1 MGRDDDARIVVVMK
15 VNELK
20 VAMDAQF
27 AEMKAQFAEAD
38 QRFAQVDQRFERID
52 QRFERIDQRF
62 EQVDQRFAQVD
73 DRFDKVD
80 ERLDTMDARITS
92 EGIATRRHFDVV
104 VEDVKSDIRLLAS
117 AVAAN
122 TTALER
128 HITTSLSERKTVS
141 AALDDHE
148 VRLTVLERHRS

>member
-1 MGRDDDARIVVVMK
+1 MK

-38 QRFAQVDQRFERID
+38 QRFAQVDQRFEQVD
-52 QRFERIDQRF
+52 QRFEQVDQRF

-80 ERLDTMDARITS
+80 ERLDALDTRITS
-92 EGIATRRHFDVV
+92 EGVATRRHFDVV
-104 VEDVKSDIRLLAS
+104 AEDLKSQIRLIAS
-117 AVAAN
+117 GVTAN
-122 TTALER
+122 TTTLER
-128 HITTSLSERKTVS
+128 HISTSLSERKTVS

>member
-1 MGRDDDARIVVVMK
+1 MK

-27 AEMKAQFAEAD
+27 AEMKSQFAEAD
-38 QRFAQVDQRFERID
+38 QRFAQVD

-80 ERLDTMDARITS
+80 ERLDALDARITS

>member
-38 QRFAQVDQRFERID
+38 QRFARID
-52 QRFERIDQRF
+52 QRFERVDQRF

-80 ERLDTMDARITS
+80 ERLDALDARITS
-92 EGIATRRHFDVV
+92 EGVATRRHFDVV
-104 VEDVKSDIRLLAS
+104 AEDLKSQIRLITS

-122 TTALER
+122 TTTLER
-128 HITTSLSERKTVS
+128 HISTSLSERKTVS

>member
-1 MGRDDDARIVVVMK
+1 MK

-27 AEMKAQFAEAD
+27 AEMKSQFAEAD
-38 QRFAQVDQRFERID
+38 QRFAQVD

-80 ERLDTMDARITS
+80 ERLDALDARITS
-92 EGIATRRHFDVV
+92 EGVATRRHFDVV

>member
-1 MGRDDDARIVVVMK
+1 MK

-38 QRFAQVDQRFERID
+38 QRFARID
-52 QRFERIDQRF
+52 QRFERVDQRF

-80 ERLDTMDARITS
+80 ERLDALDARITS
-92 EGIATRRHFDVV
+92 EGVATRRHFDVV
-104 VEDVKSDIRLLAS
+104 AEDLKSQIRLITS

-122 TTALER
+122 TTTLER
-128 HITTSLSERKTVS
+128 HISTSLSERQTVS